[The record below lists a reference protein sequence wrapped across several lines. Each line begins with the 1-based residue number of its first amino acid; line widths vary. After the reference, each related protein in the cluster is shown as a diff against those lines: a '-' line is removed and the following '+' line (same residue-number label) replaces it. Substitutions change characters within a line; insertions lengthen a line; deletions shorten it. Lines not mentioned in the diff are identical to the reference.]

1 MSNTKNE
8 DNFFSFL
15 RILYIFKSNWY
26 WFIISL
32 LFFSFISLI
41 VNRYVK
47 EIYSNNITIHLN
59 NNVNPLNSLVEN
71 NNFSSINFT
80 DEISFISSYPT
91 ILKTVKALDFN
102 ISYFIVGDIKTVETY
117 SWRPITFVPYN
128 LESHYGLEVLVE
140 VIDQK
145 SFKISINDGKPLI
158 HSYGDKI
165 LYKDGYFKILF
176 NHTFLSE
183 VNVDFFPVISIKWIN
198 PNNVAKR
205 YKNKISVD
213 RLYRDASIL
222 NVTIHGEDAEK
233 ETAFLNKLSEIYI
246 SENLSFKNKA
256 SSNTLKFIDNQL
268 NEIRD
273 SLNLIESQLQDFKQ
287 NNNISKVD
295 KDSERF
301 YSNINL
307 LQAQK
312 SNVIIEQKYL
322 DYLKTYL
329 SQNSKFN
336 DLIIPSIYGIENNI
350 ITSLTD
356 KLIKLKL
363 ESNSIDPNG
372 NLVNPYKSS
381 IENNISKIKKNIND
395 AIVSQEATNNILLID
410 IDARIDLIDDM
421 LSSLPLVERQLINI
435 ERHYKLSESIY
446 LFLLEKRTET
456 GILWASNVSDA
467 RVLEA
472 SMLQNAKLVSPN
484 RKQNY
489 LIGIALGFLLPIIF
503 FSLKYSF
510 NTDITSFQDI
520 KDNTDIPFAGSVGRN
535 FSGSELV
542 VMDKPKSTISEG
554 FRNIRSNVEFL
565 VDQNLNKAKVI
576 LLTSSIS
583 GEGKT
588 FCAENLAS
596 IYSIS
601 GKKTILIGADLRKPR
616 MFRIFNDD
624 NASGLSNYL
633 SGNLSNDK
641 LIKKTAYSCLDY
653 INSGPNPPNPAE
665 LLDKDNMND
674 LLDFLKKQYDYIIID
689 TPPICLVSDALPLID
704 KVDLTLYV
712 VRQNYTK
719 IGLLSYVNE
728 MYKSEKIKNVSIVM
742 NDTDY
747 SLGYGYNYGQGY
759 YYYGQY
765 GSSGYY
771 DQSSYTEND

>member
-15 RILYIFKSNWY
+15 RILNILKINWY
-26 WFIISL
+26 WIIISL
-32 LFFSFISLI
+32 FFFSFLSLI

-59 NNVNPLNSLVEN
+59 NNVNPLNTLVEN
-71 NNFSSINFT
+71 NKFSSINFT
-80 DEISFISSYPT
+80 DEISFISSYPM
-91 ILKTVKALDFN
+91 ILKTVEALDFN
-102 ISYFIVGDIKTVETY
+102 ISYFIEGDIKTVETY
-117 SWRPITFVPYN
+117 NWRPITFVPYN
-128 LESHYGLEVLVE
+128 LESHYGLKVLVE
-140 VIDQK
+140 VIDLK
-145 SFKISINDGKPLI
+145 SFKISINDGKSSI
-158 HSYGDKI
+158 HSFGDKI

-176 NHTFLSE
+176 NQSFLTDE
-183 VNVDFFPVISIKWIN
+183 TKDFFPITSIKWIN
-198 PNNVAKR
+198 PHNVAKR

-213 RLYRDASIL
+213 RLFRDASIL
-222 NVTIHGEDAEK
+222 NVIIQGEDAEK
-233 ETAFLNKLSEIYI
+233 ETTFLNKLSEIYI
-246 SENLSFKNKA
+246 NENLSFKNKA
-256 SSNTLKFIDNQL
+256 SNNTLRFIDNQL

-301 YSNINL
+301 YSDINL

-329 SQNSKFN
+329 NQNSKFN
-336 DLIIPSIYGIENNI
+336 DLIIPSIYGIENNL

-381 IENNISKIKKNIND
+381 IENSISKIKKNIND
-395 AIVSQEATNNILLID
+395 AIISQEATNNILLID
-410 IDARIDLIDDM
+410 IETRIDLIDDM

-456 GILWASNVSDA
+456 GILGASNVSDA

-472 SMLQNAKLVSPN
+472 SLLQNAKLISPN

-489 LIGIALGFLLPIIF
+489 LIGIILGLFIPIIF
-503 FSLKYSF
+503 FTLKLTF
-510 NTDITSFQDI
+510 NTNITSFQDI
-520 KDNTDIPFAGSVGRN
+520 KENTNIPFSGSVGRN

-565 VDQNLNKAKVI
+565 VDQNLNRAKLI

-633 SGNLSNDK
+633 SGNLSKDE
-641 LIKKTAYSCLDY
+641 LIKKTEYSCLDY

-665 LLDKDNMND
+665 LLDKDNMYE
-674 LLDFLKKQYDYIIID
+674 LLDYLKKQYDYIIID

-719 IGLLSYVNE
+719 VGLLSYVNE
-728 MYKSEKIKNVSIVM
+728 MYKSEKIKNISIVM

-771 DQSSYTEND
+771 DQSSYTDND

>member
-1 MSNTKNE
+1 MSNSKNE
-8 DNFFSFL
+8 DNLFSFL
-15 RILYIFKSNWY
+15 RILNIFKINWY
-26 WFIISL
+26 WFLISL
-32 LFFSFISLI
+32 FFFSFISLI

-47 EIYSNNITIHLN
+47 EIYSNNITIHLK

-71 NNFSSINFT
+71 NKFSSINFT

-91 ILKTVKALDFN
+91 ILKTVEALGFN
-102 ISYFIVGDIKTVETY
+102 VSYFIEGDIKTVETY
-117 SWRPITFVPYN
+117 NWRPITFVPYN
-128 LESHYGLEVLVE
+128 LEKHYGLRVLVD
-140 VIDQK
+140 VIDTS
-145 SFKISINDGKPLI
+145 SFKITVNDGKSFV
-158 HSYGDKI
+158 HSFGDKI

-176 NHTFLSE
+176 NQSFLTE
-183 VNVDFFPVISIKWIN
+183 DFIGFFPIISIKWIN
-198 PNNVAKR
+198 PHNVAKR
-205 YKNKISVD
+205 YKNKINVD

-222 NVTIHGEDAEK
+222 NVTIEGEDAEK
-233 ETAFLNKLSEIYI
+233 ETAFLNKLAEIYI

-256 SSNTLKFIDNQL
+256 SSNTLKFIDDQL

-273 SLNLIESQLQDFKQ
+273 SLNYIESQLQDFKQ

-307 LQAQK
+307 LHSQK

-322 DYLKTYL
+322 DYLENYL
-329 SQNSKFN
+329 TENSKFD

-350 ITSLTD
+350 ISSLTD
-356 KLIKLKL
+356 KLINLKL
-363 ESNSIDPNG
+363 ESNTIDPNG
-372 NLVNPYKSS
+372 NLANPFKNN
-381 IENNISKIKKNIND
+381 IENSISKIKINIKD
-395 AIVSQEATNNILLID
+395 AITSQKATNKILLID
-410 IDARIDLIDDM
+410 VENRINLIDDM

-456 GILWASNVSDA
+456 GILASSNVSDA
-467 RVLEA
+467 SILE
-472 SMLQNAKLVSPN
+472 SSLLQNSQLLSPN
-484 RKQNY
+484 RKQNF
-489 LIGIALGFLLPIIF
+489 LIGIILGILIPIIF
-503 FSLKYSF
+503 FTLKLTF

-520 KDNTDIPFAGSVGRN
+520 KDNTNIPFAGSVGRN

-565 VDQNLNKAKVI
+565 VDQNLDRAKVI

-616 MFRIFNDD
+616 MFRIFKDD
-624 NASGLSNYL
+624 NTSGLSNYL
-633 SGNLSNDK
+633 SGNLTK
-641 LIKKTAYSCLDY
+641 QELIKKTDYPFLHY

-665 LLDKDNMND
+665 LLDKDNMYE
-674 LLDFLKKQYDYIIID
+674 LLDYLKKQYDYIIID

-719 IGLLSYVNE
+719 VGLLSYVNE
-728 MYKSEKIKNVSIVM
+728 MYKSEKIKNVSIIM

>member
-71 NNFSSINFT
+71 NKFSSINFT

-117 SWRPITFVPYN
+117 NWRPVTFVPYN

-183 VNVDFFPVISIKWIN
+183 GNIDFFPVISIKWIN

-329 SQNSKFN
+329 NQNSEFN
-336 DLIIPSIYGIENNI
+336 DLIVPSIYGIENNI
-350 ITSLTD
+350 ITSLTES
-356 KLIKLKL
+356 LIKLKL

-381 IENNISKIKKNIND
+381 IENNISKIKKSINE

-410 IDARIDLIDDM
+410 IDTRIDLIDDM

-489 LIGIALGFLLPIIF
+489 FIGIFLGFFIPIIF

-542 VMDKPKSTISEG
+542 VMDKPKSTITEG

-565 VDQNLNKAKVI
+565 VDQNLNLAKVI

-596 IYSIS
+596 VYSIS

-633 SGNLSNDK
+633 SGNLSKDK
-641 LIKKTAYSCLDY
+641 LIKKTEYSCLDY

-665 LLDKDNMND
+665 LLDKDNMSD
-674 LLDFLKKQYDYIIID
+674 LLDYLKKQYDYIIID

-719 IGLLSYVNE
+719 VGLLSYVNE
-728 MYKSEKIKNVSIVM
+728 MYKSEKIKKVSIVM

>member
-15 RILYIFKSNWY
+15 RILYIFKTNWY

-32 LFFSFISLI
+32 LFFSFLSLI

-71 NNFSSINFT
+71 NKFSSINFT

-117 SWRPITFVPYN
+117 NWRPVTFVPYN

-183 VNVDFFPVISIKWIN
+183 GTVDFFPVISIKWIN

-246 SENLSFKNKA
+246 NENLSFKNKA

-287 NNNISKVD
+287 TNNISKVD

-329 SQNSKFN
+329 SQNSEFN

-350 ITSLTD
+350 ITNLTD
-356 KLIKLKL
+356 RLIKLKL

-381 IENNISKIKKNIND
+381 IENNISKIKRNIND
-395 AIVSQEATNNILLID
+395 AIISQEATNNILLID
-410 IDARIDLIDDM
+410 IDTRINLIDDM

-435 ERHYKLSESIY
+435 ERHYNLSESIY

-456 GILWASNVSDA
+456 GILGASNISDA

-472 SMLQNAKLVSPN
+472 SLLQNAKLVSPN

-489 LIGIALGFLLPIIF
+489 LIGIVLGFLIPIIF
-503 FSLKYSF
+503 FSLKHTF

-565 VDQNLNKAKVI
+565 VDQNLNRAKVI

-633 SGNLSNDK
+633 SGNLSKDK

-674 LLDFLKKQYDYIIID
+674 LLDYLKKQYDYIIID

-719 IGLLSYVNE
+719 VGLLSYVNE

-765 GSSGYY
+765 GSAGYY
-771 DQSSYTEND
+771 DQSSYTENE